1 MLSITIPTQEKEYYD
16 ESTSSF
22 VQISI
27 KEKTLQLEHSLISIS
42 KWESKWHKP
51 FLDDKDKTSEE
62 TVDYIRCMTI
72 NGDVDANVYAG
83 LTRKNI
89 EDVKAY
95 IKNPMTAT
103 WFRKESIHGDRN
115 IVTSELIY
123 YWMAKN
129 GIPFECEKWHLN
141 RLFTLLR
148 IFGEKNK
155 PPKKM
160 SRKEAA
166 IQQRKLNEQ
175 RIREAQRRRKK

>member
-1 MLSITIPTQEKEYYD
+1 MLQIVIPEREYFDQQKQEFVYLKEQKL
-16 ESTSSF
+16 T
-22 VQISI
+22 
-27 KEKTLQLEHSLISIS
+27 LEHSLISIS
-42 KWESKWHKP
+42 KWESKWKKP
-51 FLDDKDKTSEE
+51 FLDKADKSPEE
-62 TVDYIRCMTI
+62 SADYIRCMTI
-72 NGDVDANVYAG
+72 GKEVDPDVLRWVPQDVYAQI
-83 LTRKNI
+83 N
-89 EDVKAY
+89 AY
-95 IKNPMTAT
+95 ISDSMTAT
-103 WFRKESIHGDRN
+103 WFNERN
-115 IVTSELIY
+115 KKPGPGQVITSELIY

-175 RIREAQRRRKK
+175 RIREAQRHRKK